1 MEDSGNH
8 GLGLF
13 LGIYGFMCCFGLVI
27 YVYMS
32 YCLMKIGQKCGVENA
47 WMAWIP
53 VINIWVMCQAARKEW
68 WWMLLCFIPFINI
81 IAFCVLWMGIAENRG
96 KPSWVGLL
104 ILVPIA
110 NLILP
115 GYLAFSD

>member
-13 LGIYGFMCCFGLVI
+13 FGIYGIICCFWLVI
-27 YVYMS
+27 YVYAS
-32 YCLMKIGQKCGVENA
+32 YCLMKIAQKLGVENA

-53 VINIWVMCQAARKEW
+53 VVNIWVMCQAARKEW
-68 WWMLLCFIPFINI
+68 WWMLLCFVPLINI

-104 ILVPIA
+104 ILIPLV
-110 NLILP
+110 NFVMM
-115 GYLAFSD
+115 GYLAFTD